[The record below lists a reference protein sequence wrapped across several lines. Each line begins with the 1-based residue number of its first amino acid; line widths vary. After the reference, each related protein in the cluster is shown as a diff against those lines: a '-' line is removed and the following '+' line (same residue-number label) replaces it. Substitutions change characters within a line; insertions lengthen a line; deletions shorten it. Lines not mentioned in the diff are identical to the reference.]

1 MTNLFTEHSEEIIEN
16 FEIIFDSATNEL
28 SAKEKARS
36 YYLSLVD
43 DDIEVDLE
51 EIISLAESYGFDF
64 DDFESFA
71 ETE

>member
-1 MTNLFTEHSEEIIEN
+1 MTNLFTDHNEEIIEN
-16 FEIIFDSATNEL
+16 FEIIFDSAINEL

-36 YYLSLVD
+36 YYMSLVD

-64 DDFESFA
+64 DDFESLIN
-71 ETE
+71 E

>member
-1 MTNLFTEHSEEIIEN
+1 MTNLFTEHNEEIIEN
-16 FEIIFDSATNEL
+16 FEIIFDRATNET

-36 YYLSLVD
+36 YYMSLVD